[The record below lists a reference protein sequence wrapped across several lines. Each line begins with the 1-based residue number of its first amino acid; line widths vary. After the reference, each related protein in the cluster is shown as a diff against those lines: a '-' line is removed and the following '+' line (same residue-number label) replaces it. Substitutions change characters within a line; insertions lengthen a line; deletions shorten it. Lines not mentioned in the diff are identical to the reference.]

1 MSSPLRRG
9 QRWPIYPVRALCLLL
24 LGLVL
29 TQAALAGGFISGNVK
44 LLGIHSANAILIALI
59 SMVLVPCTVLLVRPG
74 RGPAWPIAASIALWV
89 LIITQIGLGYG
100 RVLQGHVPLGMSIFG
115 ILAALT
121 VWSFRYR
128 PKWITA

>member
-9 QRWPIYPVRALCLLL
+9 QRWPIYPVRVLCLLL
-24 LGLVL
+24 AALVL
-29 TQAALAGGFISGNVK
+29 TQAALAGGFISGHVA

-59 SMVLVPCTVLLVRPG
+59 ATVLVPCTALLVRPG
-74 RGPAWPIAASIALWV
+74 RGPWWPVPASAGLWI
-89 LIITQIGLGYG
+89 LIVTQIGLGYG

-115 ILAALT
+115 VLAVLT

-128 PKWITA
+128 PKWTGA